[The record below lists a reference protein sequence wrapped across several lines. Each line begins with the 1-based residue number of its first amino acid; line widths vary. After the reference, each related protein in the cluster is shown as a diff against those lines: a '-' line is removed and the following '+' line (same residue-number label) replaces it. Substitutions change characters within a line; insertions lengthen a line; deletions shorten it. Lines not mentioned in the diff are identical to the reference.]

1 MRFLFKFIL
10 GLIVLSPLALA
21 TVAWFA
27 LETQPIVTPPRALDH
42 TDIARARQVIKEND
56 PRRFPAGMQRKVR
69 ISERD
74 LNRVANYLL
83 QRVGGALQVS
93 LRQDAAR
100 LRGSVRIPWLTMKP
114 YLNIRLRVT
123 GPGGKPQISGLRI
136 GQVPVPDPLAR
147 LMIHQ
152 ALAWL
157 YRNGQGA
164 LAGEVIRKVE
174 FSAGQVTLTY
184 RWQPDLIDRARDT
197 LTNPQEREAIAAY
210 YSELATL
217 QAAGKARRGSLPDVL
232 QPLFRLTQQR
242 SRPGNDPVSENRALL
257 LVLGAWAAGRGM
269 GQLLPRE
276 TRRSRIRRFGL
287 SLERRRDLAQHFL
300 VSAAIAAASDSTLS
314 NAVGLFKEVRDA
326 RSGSG
331 FSFADLAAD
340 RAGTRFGELTTRSAA
355 SARRVQH
362 LLAAGV
368 KEADIIPKVRDLP
381 ENMSA
386 TEFDRRYVKIGSP
399 TYNEV
404 TNEIERR
411 IAACLLYK
419 GG

>member
-1 MRFLFKFIL
+1 MRFLLKLIL
-10 GLIVLSPLALA
+10 GLIILSPVALA
-21 TVAWFA
+21 SVAWFA
-27 LETQPIVTPPRALDH
+27 LEAQPIVIPARALDH

-56 PRRFPAGMQRKVR
+56 PRRFPAGRQRTVR
-69 ISERD
+69 VSERD

-83 QRVGGALQVS
+83 QRVDGALQVS
-93 LRQDAAR
+93 LRQDDAL
-100 LRGSVRIPWLTMKP
+100 LRGSVHVPWLAMKP

-123 GPGGKPQISGLRI
+123 GPKGKPRISNLRI
-136 GQVPVPDPLAR
+136 GQVPVPDLIAR
-147 LMIHQ
+147 LVIHQ

-157 YRNGQGA
+157 YRSGQGA
-164 LAGEVIRKVE
+164 LAGEIIRKIE
-174 FSAGQVTLTY
+174 FSVGQITFTY

-197 LTNPQEREAIAAY
+197 LTSPQEREAMAAY
-210 YSELATL
+210 YSELVGL
-217 QAAGKARRGSLPDVL
+217 QATGKARRGSLPDVL
-232 QPLFRLTQQR
+232 QPLFRLAQQR
-242 SRPGNDPVSENRALL
+242 SRSGSDLVSENRSLL

-276 TRRSRIRRFGL
+276 TRRSRIRGFRL

-300 VSAAIAAASDSTLS
+300 VSAAIAAGSDSTLS

-340 RAGTRFGELTTRSAA
+340 RAGTRFGELATRSSA
-355 SARRVQH
+355 SALRVQR

-368 KEADIIPKVRDLP
+368 KEADIIPRVRDLP
-381 ENMSA
+381 ENMSTA
-386 TEFDRRYVKIGSP
+386 EFKSRYGKIGSP
-399 TYNEV
+399 TYNEI

-411 IAACLLYK
+411 IEACLLYK
-419 GG
+419 GV